1 MTWPRHDEDFLP
13 MNEESDGTT
22 DDESDSL
29 FDESDDNTDD
39 TKDTEVLLD
48 KSDSD
53 TDDEAW
59 LFDDVCRRPPE
70 HYLAEAA
77 SLDVK
82 RLRQRRY
89 SPKTQERLDW
99 VKDHWHR

>member
-13 MNEESDGTT
+13 MNKESNGTT
-22 DDESDSL
+22 DDKSNSL
-29 FDESDDNTDD
+29 FDKSNNNTDD
-39 TKDTEVLLD
+39 TEDTEVLLNE
-48 KSDSD
+48 SDSD
-53 TDDEAW
+53 TNDEAW
-59 LFDDVCRRPPE
+59 LFDNVCKRPLE

-89 SPKTQERLDW
+89 SPKTQERLD
-99 VKDHWHR
+99 

>member
-1 MTWPRHDEDFLP
+1 MTLSRYDEDFP
-13 MNEESDGTT
+13 STDDESDGTT
-22 DDESDSL
+22 DDETDSL
-29 FDESDDNTDD
+29 FDETDGETDD
-39 TKDTEVLLD
+39 TDDTEILSNE
-48 KSDSD
+48 SDSD

-59 LFDDVCRRPPE
+59 LSDDEGPQPPE
-70 HYLAEAA
+70 YYLAEAA

-99 VKDHWHR
+99 VKDHWYE